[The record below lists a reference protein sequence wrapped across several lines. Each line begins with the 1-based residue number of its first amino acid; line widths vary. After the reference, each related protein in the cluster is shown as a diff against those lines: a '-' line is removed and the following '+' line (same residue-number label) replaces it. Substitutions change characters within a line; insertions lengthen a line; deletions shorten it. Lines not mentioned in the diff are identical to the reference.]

1 MARKKT
7 ALVCAVLAFL
17 SGGGYL
23 GYQAN
28 HEAIMAEVKSA
39 LVGGVADATDARLEL
54 DGLAL
59 ESPVSARADNV
70 ALYTKDGE
78 KLGSVKTVTVR
89 FNPLAILWNMDEPVK
104 IVREIALEEPSVY
117 LSQKAGGG
125 WNIDS
130 FLSEDESSDM
140 SLESRISVTK
150 GEVSL
155 AMNDAVWQVT
165 DVEGTLDLLADSIYE
180 FDVTCM
186 EGGASLGVKGRWGD
200 ASSAVVVEAK
210 DVMVARYAPI
220 LPSEWKS
227 YAPSGMIT
235 EGNIV
240 LKGSADD
247 IKVSGDVS
255 LTDGAFRY
263 DDIAVSALAGRVTFS
278 PEKVG
283 LNVAGNV
290 MEQAVSVNGDVLL
303 DKPRTEL
310 DLNVRSDGFDLGAIP
325 KVDLP
330 ISGTAKVDAK
340 IVGAVD
346 DIAVDAAVKADG
358 RAYGYDF
365 RNLAAKVGFMRD
377 ILMVR
382 ELTANAFDGQLV
394 MQGALLAQF
403 FKILR

>member
-7 ALVCAVLAFL
+7 ALVCAILAFL

-39 LVGGVADATDARLEL
+39 LVSGVADATDARLEL
-54 DGLAL
+54 DSLDL
-59 ESPVSARADNV
+59 ESPFSARADNV
-70 ALYTKDGE
+70 SLYTKDGE
-78 KLGSVKTVTVR
+78 KLGAVKSVTVD
-89 FNPLAILWNMDEPVK
+89 FDPIALLWNMDEPVK
-104 IVREIALEEPSVY
+104 VIREISLEAPSVY
-117 LSQKAGGG
+117 LTQSADGA
-125 WNIDS
+125 WNVES
-130 FLSEDESSDM
+130 LLSEDESSDM
-140 SLESRISVTK
+140 SLESRIRVTE
-150 GEVSL
+150 GEAVL
-155 AMNDAVWQVT
+155 TMNGEVWQVT
-165 DVEGTLDLLADSIYE
+165 NVEGTLDLLADSVYE
-180 FDVTCM
+180 VDMTCM

-235 EGNIV
+235 AGNIV
-240 LKGSADD
+240 IKGCADD
-247 IKVSGDVS
+247 IKVSGDID
-255 LTDGAFRY
+255 LADGAFRY

-283 LNVAGNV
+283 LNIAGNV
-290 MEQAVSVNGDVLL
+290 AQQAVSVSGDMLL
-303 DKPRTEL
+303 DRPQTEL
-310 DLNVRSDGFDLGAIP
+310 SLNVRSDGFDLGAIP

-346 DIAVDAAVKADG
+346 DIAVDATVEADG
-358 RAYGYDF
+358 RAY
-365 RNLAAKVGFMRD
+365 LC
-377 ILMVR
+377 I
-382 ELTANAFDGQLV
+382 EL
-394 MQGALLAQF
+394 
-403 FKILR
+403 